1 VTGLSPVPALR
12 SEKAPAERGDSR
24 RAGWA
29 LDALSLGSFVALG
42 LPDGMLGTAWPSARQ
57 TFGAP
62 IADLGLI
69 LLISTIGAISVSA
82 FVGPLIRRFGVAVLL
97 ACSAACAALA
107 GTGYALAPHLWV
119 LFAVAVLWGLAAGM
133 MDGGLNTAVGLS
145 GRSRLL
151 NLLHAAY
158 GVGTAI
164 GPLLVTAA
172 ILLSSWRSGYLVLAV
187 LDLVVTAL
195 WLRQRRQER
204 AAQDAAQDAPATE
217 PAQAGQAAAGET
229 AAGHPSDAWSRRR
242 SGFVVAAGMSIF
254 FVYTGVE
261 VAAGQWEAS
270 FCRGHLGLSA
280 SAAGLATFG
289 FWGALTAGRLIL
301 AVLPRPVPPSRVV
314 WWGSGI
320 AVAAAALIW
329 WQPGTPATLAAFVLL
344 GGALAGVF
352 PALIALT
359 PLRIGRGRAQHA
371 IAWQVGAAAGGG
383 SGLSALIG
391 LLIGVWGLSV
401 LGPSLTVLAV
411 LLVAGIILLERTAP
425 IAQPAVAAGPVD
437 LRIASRRRMLG
448 AMSDLFAAPS
458 VSRST
463 GREGSVL
470 LRSAEPLGSYP
481 ASVVHWLRWW
491 AEADARHPLVAQRS
505 ADGEWDVRS
514 YGQVAAASAIGQAL
528 LDRGLSAERPLLIL
542 SDNSIGHLLMALGA
556 MTAGIPNVPVSV
568 AYSLQSSDHRR
579 IREIAALV
587 RPGAVYA
594 EDAAAFKPAIVAV
607 GGASPG
613 PGEPLLVSSRNGPP
627 AARSRAQA
635 GSWRRRQLRDP
646 RSPWSPPAAWA
657 VPT

>member
-1 VTGLSPVPALR
+1 MTGLSPVPALG
-12 SEKAPAERGDSR
+12 SDTAPAERASR
-24 RAGWA
+24 RAGRA

-69 LLISTIGAISVSA
+69 LLISTIGSISVSA
-82 FVGPLIRRFGVAVLL
+82 FVGTLIRRFGVAVLL

-133 MDGGLNTAVGLS
+133 MDGGLNTSVGLS
-145 GRSRLL
+145 GRPRLL

-172 ILLSSWRSGYLVLAV
+172 ILLSSWRSAYVVLAV

-204 AAQDAAQDAPATE
+204 QERAAQDAPGAAATE
-217 PAQAGQAAAGET
+217 PDRTHRAGPAAPGET
-229 AAGHPSDAWSRRR
+229 AAEQAAPGHPSDAWSRRR
-242 SGFVVAAGMSIF
+242 SGFVVAAGMLIF
-254 FVYTGVE
+254 FVYTGLE

-270 FCRGHLGLSA
+270 YCRGHLGLSA

-314 WWGSGI
+314 WWGSGV

-329 WQPGTPATLAAFVLL
+329 WQPGTSATLAAFVLL

-383 SGLSALIG
+383 SGLSALVG

-401 LGPSLTVLAV
+401 LGPSLTLLAV
-411 LLVAGIILLERTAP
+411 LLLAGIILLERTAP
-425 IAQPAVAAGPVD
+425 SAQPAVD
-437 LRIASRRRMLG
+437 
-448 AMSDLFAAPS
+448 SDP
-458 VSRST
+458 
-463 GREGSVL
+463 
-470 LRSAEPLGSYP
+470 
-481 ASVVHWLRWW
+481 
-491 AEADARHPLVAQRS
+491 
-505 ADGEWDVRS
+505 
-514 YGQVAAASAIGQAL
+514 AAS
-528 LDRGLSAERPLLIL
+528 
-542 SDNSIGHLLMALGA
+542 
-556 MTAGIPNVPVSV
+556 
-568 AYSLQSSDHRR
+568 
-579 IREIAALV
+579 
-587 RPGAVYA
+587 
-594 EDAAAFKPAIVAV
+594 
-607 GGASPG
+607 
-613 PGEPLLVSSRNGPP
+613 
-627 AARSRAQA
+627 
-635 GSWRRRQLRDP
+635 
-646 RSPWSPPAAWA
+646 
-657 VPT
+657 

>member
-1 VTGLSPVPALR
+1 MPGLSPVPALG
-12 SEKAPAERGDSR
+12 SEKAPAERDSR

-69 LLISTIGAISVSA
+69 LLISTIGSISVSA
-82 FVGPLIRRFGVAVLL
+82 FVGTLIRRFGVAVLL

-107 GTGYALAPHLWV
+107 GAGYALAPHLWV

-133 MDGGLNTAVGLS
+133 MDGGLNTEVGLS

-158 GVGTAI
+158 GVGTTI

-172 ILLSSWRSGYLVLAV
+172 ILLSSWRSAYLVLAV

-204 AAQDAAQDAPATE
+204 AAQDAPQAAATE
-217 PAQAGQAAAGET
+217 AARAAGAGQAAGET
-229 AAGHPSDAWSRRR
+229 VAGHPSDAWSRRR
-242 SGFVVAAGMSIF
+242 SRFVVAAGMLIF
-254 FVYTGVE
+254 FVYTGLE

-301 AVLPRPVPPSRVV
+301 AVLPRPVAPSRVV

-437 LRIASRRRMLG
+437 LRIANWRLQAGHRGRLRRVAR
-448 AMSDLFAAPS
+448 AWRAAPRMPWS
-458 VSRST
+458 HT
-463 GREGSVL
+463 FGGNHNLNMILANGGTLYIDGGRPAPGLIAATLANYRDVLPTMSFNVPAGYAQLARCCTTRRWRPGSVPSLATLSAGAAPPRGITRL
-470 LRSAEPLGSYP
+470 LLLAEPPSL
-481 ASVVHWLRWW
+481 
-491 AEADARHPLVAQRS
+491 DAGEITVKGYINQRQVLARRAGLVDMLYR
-505 ADGEWDVRS
+505 D
-514 YGQVAAASAIGQAL
+514 
-528 LDRGLSAERPLLIL
+528 
-542 SDNSIGHLLMALGA
+542 
-556 MTAGIPNVPVSV
+556 
-568 AYSLQSSDHRR
+568 
-579 IREIAALV
+579 
-587 RPGAVYA
+587 
-594 EDAAAFKPAIVAV
+594 
-607 GGASPG
+607 
-613 PGEPLLVSSRNGPP
+613 PP
-627 AARSRAQA
+627 AAPVITGA
-635 GSWRRRQLRDP
+635 GLS
-646 RSPWSPPAAWA
+646 
-657 VPT
+657 

>member
-1 VTGLSPVPALR
+1 
-12 SEKAPAERGDSR
+12 
-24 RAGWA
+24 
-29 LDALSLGSFVALG
+29 
-42 LPDGMLGTAWPSARQ
+42 MLGTAWPSARQ

-69 LLISTIGAISVSA
+69 LLISTIGSISVSA
-82 FVGPLIRRFGVAVLL
+82 FVGTLIRRFGVAVLL

-172 ILLSSWRSGYLVLAV
+172 ILLSSWRSAYLVLAG
-187 LDLVVTAL
+187 LDLVVTVL

-204 AAQDAAQDAPATE
+204 AAQDAPGATTE
-217 PAQAGQAAAGET
+217 PAQAAQAAQVGQAGQAGLAAPGET
-229 AAGHPSDAWSRRR
+229 VAGHPSDAWSRRR
-242 SGFVVAAGMSIF
+242 SGFVVAAGMLIF
-254 FVYTGVE
+254 FVYTGLE

-270 FCRGHLGLSA
+270 YCRGHLGLSA

-314 WWGSGI
+314 WWGSGV

-352 PALIALT
+352 PALIGLT
-359 PLRIGRGRAQHA
+359 PLRIGRGRAEHA

-383 SGLSALIG
+383 SGLSAFIG
-391 LLIGVWGLSV
+391 LLIGIWGLSV

-411 LLVAGIILLERTAP
+411 LLLAGIILLERTAP
-425 IAQPAVAAGPVD
+425 IAQPAVD
-437 LRIASRRRMLG
+437 S
-448 AMSDLFAAPS
+448 AP
-458 VSRST
+458 
-463 GREGSVL
+463 
-470 LRSAEPLGSYP
+470 
-481 ASVVHWLRWW
+481 
-491 AEADARHPLVAQRS
+491 
-505 ADGEWDVRS
+505 
-514 YGQVAAASAIGQAL
+514 AAS
-528 LDRGLSAERPLLIL
+528 
-542 SDNSIGHLLMALGA
+542 
-556 MTAGIPNVPVSV
+556 
-568 AYSLQSSDHRR
+568 
-579 IREIAALV
+579 
-587 RPGAVYA
+587 
-594 EDAAAFKPAIVAV
+594 
-607 GGASPG
+607 
-613 PGEPLLVSSRNGPP
+613 
-627 AARSRAQA
+627 
-635 GSWRRRQLRDP
+635 
-646 RSPWSPPAAWA
+646 
-657 VPT
+657 

>member
-1 VTGLSPVPALR
+1 
-12 SEKAPAERGDSR
+12 
-24 RAGWA
+24 
-29 LDALSLGSFVALG
+29 
-42 LPDGMLGTAWPSARQ
+42 MLGTAWPSARQ

-69 LLISTIGAISVSA
+69 LLISTIGSISISA
-82 FVGPLIRRFGVAVLL
+82 FVGTLIRRFGVAVLL
-97 ACSAACAALA
+97 ACSGACAALA

-172 ILLSSWRSGYLVLAV
+172 ILVSSWRSAYLVLAA

-204 AAQDAAQDAPATE
+204 AAQDAPEAAATE
-217 PAQAGQAAAGET
+217 PARAAQAGQAGQTAAGET
-229 AAGHPSDAWSRRR
+229 VAGHPSDAWSRRR
-242 SGFVVAAGMSIF
+242 SGFVVAAGMLTF
-254 FVYTGVE
+254 FVYTGLE

-391 LLIGVWGLSV
+391 LLIAVWGLSV

-411 LLVAGIILLERTAP
+411 LLVAGIILLERTGP
-425 IAQPAVAAGPVD
+425 IAQPTAD
-437 LRIASRRRMLG
+437 T
-448 AMSDLFAAPS
+448 AP
-458 VSRST
+458 
-463 GREGSVL
+463 
-470 LRSAEPLGSYP
+470 
-481 ASVVHWLRWW
+481 
-491 AEADARHPLVAQRS
+491 
-505 ADGEWDVRS
+505 
-514 YGQVAAASAIGQAL
+514 AAS
-528 LDRGLSAERPLLIL
+528 
-542 SDNSIGHLLMALGA
+542 
-556 MTAGIPNVPVSV
+556 
-568 AYSLQSSDHRR
+568 
-579 IREIAALV
+579 
-587 RPGAVYA
+587 
-594 EDAAAFKPAIVAV
+594 
-607 GGASPG
+607 
-613 PGEPLLVSSRNGPP
+613 
-627 AARSRAQA
+627 
-635 GSWRRRQLRDP
+635 
-646 RSPWSPPAAWA
+646 
-657 VPT
+657 

>member
-1 VTGLSPVPALR
+1 MTGISPVPALG
-12 SEKAPAERGDSR
+12 SDTAPAERASR
-24 RAGWA
+24 RAGRA

-69 LLISTIGAISVSA
+69 LLISTIGSISVSA
-82 FVGPLIRRFGVAVLL
+82 FAGTLIRRFGVAVLL

-145 GRSRLL
+145 GRPRLL

-172 ILLSSWRSGYLVLAV
+172 ILLSSWRSAYLVLAG
-187 LDLVVTAL
+187 LDLVVAAL

-204 AAQDAAQDAPATE
+204 AAQDAPEAAATD
-217 PAQAGQAAAGET
+217 PTRAAQAGQAALAAAGAT
-229 AAGHPSDAWSRRR
+229 VAGHPSDAWSRRR
-242 SGFVVAAGMSIF
+242 SGFVVAAGMLIF
-254 FVYTGVE
+254 FVYTGLE

-270 FCRGHLGLSA
+270 YCRGHLGLSA

-359 PLRIGRGRAQHA
+359 PLRIGRGRAEHA

-383 SGLSALIG
+383 SGLSALVG

-411 LLVAGIILLERTAP
+411 LLLAGIILLERTAP
-425 IAQPAVAAGPVD
+425 IA
-437 LRIASRRRMLG
+437 
-448 AMSDLFAAPS
+448 
-458 VSRST
+458 
-463 GREGSVL
+463 
-470 LRSAEPLGSYP
+470 
-481 ASVVHWLRWW
+481 
-491 AEADARHPLVAQRS
+491 
-505 ADGEWDVRS
+505 
-514 YGQVAAASAIGQAL
+514 
-528 LDRGLSAERPLLIL
+528 
-542 SDNSIGHLLMALGA
+542 
-556 MTAGIPNVPVSV
+556 
-568 AYSLQSSDHRR
+568 
-579 IREIAALV
+579 
-587 RPGAVYA
+587 
-594 EDAAAFKPAIVAV
+594 
-607 GGASPG
+607 
-613 PGEPLLVSSRNGPP
+613 
-627 AARSRAQA
+627 
-635 GSWRRRQLRDP
+635 
-646 RSPWSPPAAWA
+646 
-657 VPT
+657 

>member
-1 VTGLSPVPALR
+1 MTGLSPVPALG
-12 SEKAPAERGDSR
+12 SDTAPAERASR
-24 RAGWA
+24 RAGRA

-69 LLISTIGAISVSA
+69 LLISTIGSISVSA
-82 FVGPLIRRFGVAVLL
+82 FVGTLIRRFGVAVLL

-145 GRSRLL
+145 GRPRLL

-172 ILLSSWRSGYLVLAV
+172 ILLSSWRSAYLVLAV

-204 AAQDAAQDAPATE
+204 QERAAQDAPAAATE
-217 PAQAGQAAAGET
+217 PDRTPRAGPAAPGET
-229 AAGHPSDAWSRRR
+229 AAEQTAPGHPSDAWSRRR
-242 SGFVVAAGMSIF
+242 SGFVVAAGMLIF
-254 FVYTGVE
+254 FVYTGLE

-270 FCRGHLGLSA
+270 YCRGHLGLSA

-359 PLRIGRGRAQHA
+359 PLRIGRGRAEHA

-383 SGLSALIG
+383 SGLSALVG

-411 LLVAGIILLERTAP
+411 LLLAGIILLERTAP
-425 IAQPAVAAGPVD
+425 
-437 LRIASRRRMLG
+437 
-448 AMSDLFAAPS
+448 
-458 VSRST
+458 
-463 GREGSVL
+463 
-470 LRSAEPLGSYP
+470 SAEPAVESDP
-481 ASVVHWLRWW
+481 
-491 AEADARHPLVAQRS
+491 
-505 ADGEWDVRS
+505 
-514 YGQVAAASAIGQAL
+514 AAS
-528 LDRGLSAERPLLIL
+528 
-542 SDNSIGHLLMALGA
+542 
-556 MTAGIPNVPVSV
+556 
-568 AYSLQSSDHRR
+568 
-579 IREIAALV
+579 
-587 RPGAVYA
+587 
-594 EDAAAFKPAIVAV
+594 
-607 GGASPG
+607 
-613 PGEPLLVSSRNGPP
+613 
-627 AARSRAQA
+627 
-635 GSWRRRQLRDP
+635 
-646 RSPWSPPAAWA
+646 
-657 VPT
+657 

>member
-1 VTGLSPVPALR
+1 MTGLSPVPALG
-12 SEKAPAERGDSR
+12 SDTAPAERASR
-24 RAGWA
+24 RAGRA

-69 LLISTIGAISVSA
+69 LLISTIGSISVSA
-82 FVGPLIRRFGVAVLL
+82 FVGTLIRRFGVAVLL

-145 GRSRLL
+145 GRPRLL

-164 GPLLVTAA
+164 GPLLVTVA
-172 ILLSSWRSGYLVLAV
+172 ILLSSWRSAYLVLAG

-195 WLRQRRQER
+195 WLRQERQER
-204 AAQDAAQDAPATE
+204 AGQEAPGAAATE
-217 PAQAGQAAAGET
+217 PDRTPRVGPAAPGET
-229 AAGHPSDAWSRRR
+229 AAEQAAPGHPSDAWSRRR
-242 SGFVVAAGMSIF
+242 SGFVVAAGMLIF
-254 FVYTGVE
+254 FLYTGLE

-270 FCRGHLGLSA
+270 YCRGHLGLSA

-383 SGLSALIG
+383 SGLSALVG

-411 LLVAGIILLERTAP
+411 LLLAGIILLERTAP
-425 IAQPAVAAGPVD
+425 
-437 LRIASRRRMLG
+437 
-448 AMSDLFAAPS
+448 
-458 VSRST
+458 
-463 GREGSVL
+463 
-470 LRSAEPLGSYP
+470 SAEPAVESDP
-481 ASVVHWLRWW
+481 
-491 AEADARHPLVAQRS
+491 
-505 ADGEWDVRS
+505 
-514 YGQVAAASAIGQAL
+514 AAS
-528 LDRGLSAERPLLIL
+528 
-542 SDNSIGHLLMALGA
+542 
-556 MTAGIPNVPVSV
+556 
-568 AYSLQSSDHRR
+568 
-579 IREIAALV
+579 
-587 RPGAVYA
+587 
-594 EDAAAFKPAIVAV
+594 
-607 GGASPG
+607 
-613 PGEPLLVSSRNGPP
+613 
-627 AARSRAQA
+627 
-635 GSWRRRQLRDP
+635 
-646 RSPWSPPAAWA
+646 
-657 VPT
+657 

>member
-1 VTGLSPVPALR
+1 VL
-12 SEKAPAERGDSR
+12 AERDSR

-42 LPDGMLGTAWPSARQ
+42 LPDGMLGTAWPSASQ

-69 LLISTIGAISVSA
+69 LLISTIGSISVSA
-82 FVGPLIRRFGVAVLL
+82 FVGALIRRFGVAVLL
-97 ACSAACAALA
+97 ACSGACAALA

-145 GRSRLL
+145 GRPRLL

-172 ILLSSWRSGYLVLAV
+172 ILLSSWRSAYLVLAG
-187 LDLVVTAL
+187 LDLIVTAL

-204 AAQDAAQDAPATE
+204 AAQDAPEAAATE
-217 PAQAGQAAAGET
+217 PAGAAQAGQAAGE
-229 AAGHPSDAWSRRR
+229 AVAGHPSDAWSRRR
-242 SGFVVAAGMSIF
+242 SGFVVAAGMLIF
-254 FVYTGVE
+254 FVYTGLE

-270 FCRGHLGLSA
+270 YCRGHLGLSA
-280 SAAGLATFG
+280 AAAGLATFG

-359 PLRIGRGRAQHA
+359 PLRIGRGRAEHA

-383 SGLSALIG
+383 SGLSALVG

-411 LLVAGIILLERTAP
+411 LLLAGIILLERTAP
-425 IAQPAVAAGPVD
+425 IAQPAVD
-437 LRIASRRRMLG
+437 
-448 AMSDLFAAPS
+448 
-458 VSRST
+458 ST
-463 GREGSVL
+463 
-470 LRSAEPLGSYP
+470 P
-481 ASVVHWLRWW
+481 
-491 AEADARHPLVAQRS
+491 
-505 ADGEWDVRS
+505 
-514 YGQVAAASAIGQAL
+514 AAS
-528 LDRGLSAERPLLIL
+528 
-542 SDNSIGHLLMALGA
+542 
-556 MTAGIPNVPVSV
+556 
-568 AYSLQSSDHRR
+568 
-579 IREIAALV
+579 
-587 RPGAVYA
+587 
-594 EDAAAFKPAIVAV
+594 
-607 GGASPG
+607 
-613 PGEPLLVSSRNGPP
+613 
-627 AARSRAQA
+627 
-635 GSWRRRQLRDP
+635 
-646 RSPWSPPAAWA
+646 
-657 VPT
+657 

>member
-1 VTGLSPVPALR
+1 MPAPPGAGQR
-12 SEKAPAERGDSR
+12 RGP
-24 RAGWA
+24 RAGRA
-29 LDALSLGSFVALG
+29 LDALSLSSFVALG

-69 LLISTIGAISVSA
+69 LLIATIGSISVSA
-82 FVGPLIRRFGVAVLL
+82 FVGRLIRRFGVAVLL
-97 ACSAACAALA
+97 ACSGACAALA
-107 GTGYALAPHLWV
+107 GTGYALAPQLWV

-133 MDGGLNTAVGLS
+133 MDGGLNTEVGLS

-172 ILLSSWRSGYLVLAV
+172 ILLSSWRLAYLVLAG
-187 LDLVVTAL
+187 LDLAVTAL

-204 AAQDAAQDAPATE
+204 AAQDAPGAAAAE
-217 PAQAGQAAAGET
+217 PGRASPAGQAVAGE
-229 AAGHPSDAWSRRR
+229 AVAGEASDAWSRRR
-242 SGFVVAAGMSIF
+242 SGFVVATGMLIF

-301 AVLPRPVPPSRVV
+301 AVLPRPVPPARVV

-344 GGALAGVF
+344 GGALAGIF

-359 PLRIGRGRAQHA
+359 PLRIGRGRAEHV

-383 SGLSALIG
+383 SGLSALVG

-401 LGPSLTVLAV
+401 LGPSLTALAV

-425 IAQPAVAAGPVD
+425 IAQ
-437 LRIASRRRMLG
+437 RRRSAG
-448 AMSDLFAAPS
+448 CGPA
-458 VSRST
+458 R
-463 GREGSVL
+463 GS
-470 LRSAEPLGSYP
+470 GP
-481 ASVVHWLRWW
+481 A
-491 AEADARHPLVAQRS
+491 
-505 ADGEWDVRS
+505 
-514 YGQVAAASAIGQAL
+514 
-528 LDRGLSAERPLLIL
+528 
-542 SDNSIGHLLMALGA
+542 
-556 MTAGIPNVPVSV
+556 
-568 AYSLQSSDHRR
+568 RR
-579 IREIAALV
+579 
-587 RPGAVYA
+587 
-594 EDAAAFKPAIVAV
+594 
-607 GGASPG
+607 
-613 PGEPLLVSSRNGPP
+613 
-627 AARSRAQA
+627 
-635 GSWRRRQLRDP
+635 
-646 RSPWSPPAAWA
+646 
-657 VPT
+657 

>member
-1 VTGLSPVPALR
+1 MAGLSPVPALG
-12 SEKAPAERGDSR
+12 SETAPVERDSR
-24 RAGWA
+24 RAGWS

-69 LLISTIGAISVSA
+69 LLISTIGSISVSA
-82 FVGPLIRRFGVAVLL
+82 FVGTLIRRFGVAVLL
-97 ACSAACAALA
+97 ACSGACAALA

-172 ILLSSWRSGYLVLAV
+172 ILVSSWRSAYLVLAA

-204 AAQDAAQDAPATE
+204 AAQDAPEAAATE
-217 PAQAGQAAAGET
+217 PARAAQAGQAGQTAAGET
-229 AAGHPSDAWSRRR
+229 VAGHPSDAWSRRR
-242 SGFVVAAGMSIF
+242 SGFVVAAGMLTF
-254 FVYTGVE
+254 FVYTGLE

-383 SGLSALIG
+383 SGLSALVG

-425 IAQPAVAAGPVD
+425 IAQPAV
-437 LRIASRRRMLG
+437 
-448 AMSDLFAAPS
+448 
-458 VSRST
+458 
-463 GREGSVL
+463 GS
-470 LRSAEPLGSYP
+470 A
-481 ASVVHWLRWW
+481 
-491 AEADARHPLVAQRS
+491 
-505 ADGEWDVRS
+505 
-514 YGQVAAASAIGQAL
+514 
-528 LDRGLSAERPLLIL
+528 
-542 SDNSIGHLLMALGA
+542 
-556 MTAGIPNVPVSV
+556 
-568 AYSLQSSDHRR
+568 
-579 IREIAALV
+579 
-587 RPGAVYA
+587 PGA
-594 EDAAAFKPAIVAV
+594 
-607 GGASPG
+607 
-613 PGEPLLVSSRNGPP
+613 R
-627 AARSRAQA
+627 
-635 GSWRRRQLRDP
+635 
-646 RSPWSPPAAWA
+646 
-657 VPT
+657 